1 MAANDTTP
9 ASSNASASDVMST
22 LKNIVLALNNIVTT
36 YLNVQGQVNA
46 ANIGTSTL
54 VKSTAGRIASVSVI
68 TAGTTNGVI
77 FDGASLTANTKPV
90 FVIPNTV
97 GVFVV
102 NFPVSFGILANP
114 GSGQQISISY
124 S

>member
-46 ANIGTSTL
+46 ANIGTPTVVSP
-54 VKSTAGRIASVSVI
+54 KAGRITSVSVI

-102 NFPVSFGILANP
+102 NLPLSFGLLVNP
-114 GSGQQISISY
+114 GAGQTVTVSY